1 MLVVGCRSVLTL
13 FWNASSRFTVVRI
26 FLRNRVAIWPSEL
39 SLRTSSCGA
48 CLDHGVYCGVSW
60 PCLPQRKNS
69 YGPLTVRELDVDA
82 LAQGVASP
90 VYVLGLARKLAVFGA
105 CETI

>member
-48 CLDHGVYCGVSW
+48 CLDHGVYCGVSLHSMALFATKEKFIW
-60 PCLPQRKNS
+60 AINS
-69 YGPLTVRELDVDA
+69 
-82 LAQGVASP
+82 QGT
-90 VYVLGLARKLAVFGA
+90 G
-105 CETI
+105 C